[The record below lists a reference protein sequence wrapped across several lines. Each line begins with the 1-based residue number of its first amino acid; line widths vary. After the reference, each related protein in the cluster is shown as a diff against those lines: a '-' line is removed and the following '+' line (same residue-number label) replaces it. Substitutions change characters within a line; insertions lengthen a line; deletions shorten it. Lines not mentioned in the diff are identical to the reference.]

1 MKILI
6 MIAFLFAV
14 SPEVSVYASE
24 EASVEDP
31 VITESVDDETLQCL
45 QDLCSDF
52 DSVLPYVQFL
62 EQSYLQITAV
72 IEVLKMTNSL
82 LLILVTLEFMRL
94 VRGWTKGGRHKD
106 GYTG

>member
-14 SPEVSVYASE
+14 SPEVSIYAAE
-24 EASVEDP
+24 DATVDDP
-31 VITESVDDETLQCL
+31 VVTESLDDEKLQYL
-45 QDLCSDF
+45 QEICNDF
-52 DSVLPYVQFL
+52 DAMLPYVQFL

-72 IEVLKMTNSL
+72 IDVLKVTNSL